1 MSKLNFIFS
10 IKKKNIFYVVLIL
23 LIILFSFFIGSQKN
37 EMPTIENIENTII
50 QDVLVEKI
58 QAKKFSKKLILRG
71 HTRSSRTV
79 IIRSQVE
86 GKISSINYKKGEF
99 VDAGKQIVLINP
111 EDKVAKSK
119 EMEALLKQ
127 RKKEYE
133 VAEKLFKN
141 GYRSEVKLSES
152 RTKFE
157 ESLALYEKSQVELSN
172 TKISIPFDSIIDKS
186 FVELGDYL
194 KKGDKII
201 TIVDLDPIFLV
212 ASVSEKDVNSIRV
225 GQNGIAYLSNG
236 KKISGKINY
245 ISVSAN
251 KKTRNFEVQLELS
264 NKNNRILA
272 GISGEIELSLNP
284 VDSFFIPSSIV
295 TLNKSGKLGVKVVEN
310 GRAKFFPINIL
321 SDTGSGFWISN
332 NKKLEL
338 DVITR
343 GQEYVLDGDLVNE
356 SYSE

>member
-1 MSKLNFIFS
+1 M
-10 IKKKNIFYVVLIL
+10 
-23 LIILFSFFIGSQKN
+23 
-37 EMPTIENIENTII
+37 
-50 QDVLVEKI
+50 
-58 QAKKFSKKLILRG
+58 
-71 HTRSSRTV
+71 
-79 IIRSQVE
+79 
-86 GKISSINYKKGEF
+86 
-99 VDAGKQIVLINP
+99 
-111 EDKVAKSK
+111 
-119 EMEALLKQ
+119 
-127 RKKEYE
+127 
-133 VAEKLFKN
+133 
-141 GYRSEVKLSES
+141 
-152 RTKFE
+152 
-157 ESLALYEKSQVELSN
+157 ALYEKSQVELSN
-172 TKISIPFDSIIDKS
+172 TKISIPFDSIIDRS

-225 GQNGIAYLSNG
+225 GQNGTAHLSNG

-251 KKTRNFEVQLELS
+251 KKTRNFEVQLEIS

-310 GRAKFFPINIL
+310 GRAKFFPIDIL

-332 NKKLEL
+332 NEKLEL
-338 DVITR
+338 NVITR
-343 GQEYVLDGDLVNE
+343 GQEYVLDGDLVNQN
-356 SYSE
+356 YSE